1 MTKVECVYDIFF
13 SQIDDELFALLRP
26 EVARRELHKYLIGA
40 IAKFKTCKKDLTIL
54 GYDFS
59 EMYIDLGESE
69 IEIPEN
75 HLEGIE
81 VIGEQTGIEYK
92 KGIDWNLN
100 TNRIEFEIPMA
111 EPSKIYFYD
120 NGYFEADLTNEE
132 IFILAEGMIFYWLH
146 PKLNREDNLR
156 QMVTDSDFKKLSG
169 ANMLDKV
176 IKLYEKNKRSFELD
190 VIDYS
195 YNGFGGF
202 N

>member
-1 MTKVECVYDIFF
+1 
-13 SQIDDELFALLRP
+13 
-26 EVARRELHKYLIGA
+26 
-40 IAKFKTCKKDLTIL
+40 
-54 GYDFS
+54 
-59 EMYIDLGESE
+59 
-69 IEIPEN
+69 
-75 HLEGIE
+75 
-81 VIGEQTGIEYK
+81 
-92 KGIDWNLN
+92 
-100 TNRIEFEIPMA
+100 MA
-111 EPSKIYFYD
+111 EPSKICFYD